1 MTLWDSEHTDT
12 VLRDLV
18 SASLLGCLAIL
29 LRIVLDIIQ
38 LKLSNDGNLDSSIKG
53 AQRSGDR
60 NVLGVQMQLTT
71 TELSR
76 LRSGETYADYAGC
89 PPYPESVI
97 RKYSKVCLPSMLLTL
112 ICQC

>member
-1 MTLWDSEHTDT
+1 MTLWDSGQSDT
-12 VLRDLV
+12 VLRDLA

-38 LKLSNDGNLDSSIKG
+38 LKSSDDGSLDSPTEG

-60 NVLGVQMQLTT
+60 KVLGVQLQRTT

-89 PPYPESVI
+89 PPYPESMI
-97 RKYSKVCLPSMLLTL
+97 QKYSEVCLPSMRHL

>member
-1 MTLWDSEHTDT
+1 MTLWDSGHTDT
-12 VLRDLV
+12 ILRDLV

-38 LKLSNDGNLDSSIKG
+38 LKSSGDGISDSPTRR
-53 AQRSGDR
+53 AQRSD
-60 NVLGVQMQLTT
+60 VLGVKMQRNT

-97 RKYSKVCLPSMLLTL
+97 QKYSEVCLPSMPLTL
-112 ICQC
+112 ICQS